1 MRRAML
7 FLIGLLLGVCTANV
21 PAAASPSQMSD
32 HIAGASALESK
43 TVALVQSDGLGSVQP
58 FCTGVWVSSTTI
70 LTALHCVDGEALI
83 GYVVHEDIYPRGSHV
98 ANDIIQPRAAVTY
111 AIDEAHDIA
120 LLRAYAVPTGHGV
133 AYPRI
138 GTVEQGSFAQGM
150 GMPMGIWYTYAS
162 GDVSA
167 VRVADLGSGGD
178 VLYVQTTT
186 PTSAGCSGGGLFD
199 REGALIGVAH
209 ATASKGQ
216 ALNFFVHK
224 SYVETLLQAQGK
236 AL

>member
-1 MRRAML
+1 ML

-32 HIAGASALESK
+32 HVAGAAALESR
-43 TVALVQSDGLGSVQP
+43 TVALVQSDGLGSVVP

-83 GYVVHEDIYPRGSHV
+83 GYVTHDDVFGRSHAV
-98 ANDIIQPRAAVTY
+98 NDVVQLRAALTY
-111 AIDEAHDIA
+111 AVDETHDLA
-120 LLRAYAVPTGHGV
+120 LLRASHAPTGHGV

-138 GTVEQGSFAQGM
+138 GTIEQGSFAQGM

-167 VRVADLGSGGD
+167 VRVADLGDGD
-178 VLYVQTTT
+178 ALYVQTTA

-199 REGALIGVAH
+199 REGALIGIAH

-216 ALNFFVHK
+216 ALNFYVHK
-224 SYVETLLQAQGK
+224 SYVETLLRAQGK